1 MVNITGQLMMSCNLD
16 SVRCAQ
22 LNNCVVVALCEDQ
35 NFIRSI
41 NAKSGSVLLP
51 PYDCVCAE
59 RDNSLDAFYNLYN
72 QYLNQYEASSFIA
85 AILQAIKLGN
95 NIVFYV
101 TPEMVENFEFPRAL
115 NLYFQ
120 SFGIIIGNE
129 SQPFSYQPNP
139 NTDAA
144 ICDILYNHNYM
155 SAEELMMTYPTEL
168 PFTDSCIYKLQQ
180 ELNPYVPV
188 ADFPHF
194 ATYFNN
200 MKLETQ
206 QNNQFLMEAISFGG
220 N

>member
-1 MVNITGQLMMSCNLD
+1 MVNITGQLMMSCDIN
-16 SVRCAQ
+16 SIRNAQ

-51 PYDCVCAE
+51 PYECVCAE
-59 RDNSLDAFYNLYN
+59 RDNSIEAFYQLYN
-72 QYLNQYEASSFIA
+72 EYLNQYEANSFIA
-85 AILQAIKLGN
+85 AILQALKLGN
-95 NIVFYV
+95 NLVLYI
-101 TPEMVENFEFPRAL
+101 TPEMAENFEFPRAL
-115 NLYFQ
+115 CIYFQ

-129 SQPFSYQPNP
+129 QQPSGYQPNP

-144 ICDILYNHNYM
+144 LCDILYNHNYM
-155 SAEELMMTYPTEL
+155 EAEELMMVYPAEL
-168 PFTDSCIYKLQQ
+168 PLSEPCIYKLQQ

-188 ADFPHF
+188 ADFEHF

-200 MKLETQ
+200 LKNETQ
-206 QNNQFLMEAISFGG
+206 RNRQFLLEGISFG